1 MLLYK
6 DFFLS
11 DKGMD
16 SLFFQRPIV
25 INWLLFGLYSN
36 KLVRQ
41 KKLRSRT
48 VYLIN
53 IISNKIIVLGKVSQS
68 KKKQPFFFDLLAN
81 VSNGTSS
88 DILAI

>member
-6 DFFLS
+6 DFFFQIKEWILCFS
-11 DKGMD
+11 
-16 SLFFQRPIV
+16 QRPIV
-25 INWLLFGLYSN
+25 IIDYYSVSYSN

-53 IISNKIIVLGKVSQS
+53 IISNKIIVLGKSISQ
-68 KKKQPFFFDLLAN
+68 KKAAIFLDLLAN
-81 VSNGTSS
+81 KFRMELRP
-88 DILAI
+88 IFLAI